1 VQCPSSCEGSWC
13 PGRATRAVDTKRL
26 LLPLSILQSVLY
38 KIFIQE
44 RRENGTTSSQSM
56 LEAAIQGEVD
66 EAKVAEDQPRLG
78 YRSVSTFRMAV
89 VIRFER
95 SKDFLCTHYCAQ
107 ILVIGT
113 EEKELGSVIT
123 FSQHHQHLHHPIHPS
138 LLRHLSSEPGW
149 QDRTWHDRQ
158 SLPATCC
165 SPTISDPED
174 EEFVFPRHN
183 GRKTS
188 SASDK
193 DGCRRSTGPSQ
204 AMRLKHHHLCE
215 ANEVLWSVSSR

>member
-1 VQCPSSCEGSWC
+1 VRGHGVRAEPRERLTRSGCYCHFRYCSQYSTRYSS
-13 PGRATRAVDTKRL
+13 KREEKMEQHQVSL
-26 LLPLSILQSVLY
+26 CWKQQY
-38 KIFIQE
+38 KE
-44 RRENGTTSSQSM
+44 KSTSR
-56 LEAAIQGEVD
+56 
-66 EAKVAEDQPRLG
+66 AKVAEDQPRLG
-78 YRSVSTFRMAV
+78 YRSVSTFRMVV